1 MQNMLSHHRRLAHGL
16 GGRPSLFCAALVAAL
31 LAPAIVTADEIE
43 IGFMNAVYQ
52 DLDSNLQPIRQG
64 SITIRVSSPEHRL
77 TVHGNRL
84 TLAANGDGSLD
95 ASMEVDFEGRGHLI
109 ADVESIGRFED
120 RVEAPRQTAR
130 AAGVVRLT
138 RSGDNYLFTVVESD
152 PSVGLEI
159 KSGLTSQIV
168 GACRVFAMLMS
179 LPCDGLETSLSVIQV
194 PMPEAGEQFQVRA
207 DLLSDEEKAFFEGF
221 ISSQR

>member
-1 MQNMLSHHRRLAHGL
+1 M
-16 GGRPSLFCAALVAAL
+16 CAALVVAL
-31 LAPAIVTADEIE
+31 LAPAIVTAEEIE
-43 IGFMNAVYQ
+43 IGFMNDVYQ

-84 TLAANGDGSLD
+84 TLAANDDGSLD

-109 ADVESIGRFED
+109 ADVENIGRFED
-120 RVEAPRQTAR
+120 RVEAPRQTVR

-138 RSGDNYLFTVVESD
+138 RSEGSYLFTVVESD

-159 KSGLTSQIV
+159 KSGLAGQIV
-168 GACRVFAMLMS
+168 SACRVFAMLMS

-194 PMPEAGEQFQVRA
+194 PMPEPGEQFQVRA

-221 ISSQR
+221 LPDHR